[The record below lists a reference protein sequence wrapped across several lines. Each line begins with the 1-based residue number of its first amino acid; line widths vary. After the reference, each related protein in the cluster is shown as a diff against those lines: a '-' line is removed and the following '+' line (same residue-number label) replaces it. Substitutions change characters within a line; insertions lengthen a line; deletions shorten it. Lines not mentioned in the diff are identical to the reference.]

1 MSGPMHVTIRLS
13 EPANL
18 RSEPLKALAKR
29 KPEEFGLLRFP
40 AEIFVCEDDP
50 HRGEIAIA
58 ARDEDGDAESILWL
72 EVELHELELAV
83 AVMRRM
89 VERFAAPE
97 KPAESQQ

>member
-13 EPANL
+13 EPANI
-18 RSEPLKALAKR
+18 RSEPLKTLAKR

-40 AEIFVCEDDP
+40 ADIFVCEEDP
-50 HRGEIAIA
+50 HRAEIAVA
-58 ARDEDGDAESILWL
+58 SRNGDGDDESLIWL

-89 VERFAAPE
+89 IERFAAPE
-97 KPAESQQ
+97 PKAESQQ

>member
-18 RSEPLKALAKR
+18 RSEPLKTLAKR
-29 KPEEFGLLRFP
+29 KPEEFGVLRFP

-50 HRGEIAIA
+50 HMAELAVA
-58 ARDEDGDAESILWL
+58 SRDEDGDDESLIWIQ
-72 EVELHELELAV
+72 VELHELELAV

-89 VERFAAPE
+89 VDRFAAPE
-97 KPAESQQ
+97 PTAESQQ

>member
-29 KPEEFGLLRFP
+29 KPDEVGLFRFP
-40 AEIFVCEDDP
+40 AEIFVCEEDP
-50 HRGEIAIA
+50 HRAEIAIA
-58 ARDEDGDAESILWL
+58 AREDGDTESLLWL

-97 KPAESQQ
+97 KPA

>member
-29 KPEEFGLLRFP
+29 KPDEVGLFRFP
-40 AEIFVCEDDP
+40 AEIFVCEEDP
-50 HRGEIAIA
+50 RMAEIAIA
-58 ARDEDGDAESILWL
+58 AREDGDAESILWL

-97 KPAESQQ
+97 KPAS

>member
-13 EPANL
+13 EPANI

-29 KPEEFGLLRFP
+29 KPDEVGLFRFP
-40 AEIFVCEDDP
+40 AEIFVCEEDP
-50 HRGEIAIA
+50 HRAEIAIA
-58 ARDEDGDAESILWL
+58 ARDEDGDAESLLWL

-97 KPAESQQ
+97 KPAS

>member
-13 EPANL
+13 QPANL
-18 RSEPLKALAKR
+18 RSDPLKALAKR
-29 KPEEFGLLRFP
+29 KPDEVGLFRFP
-40 AEIFVCEDDP
+40 VEIFVCEDDP

-58 ARDEDGDAESILWL
+58 ASDEDGDVESILWL

-97 KPAESQQ
+97 KPA